1 MDVKRLTR
9 RHLQSIDPS
18 DWLLAFDFDGTLSPI
33 VSKPAQARTSRSFL
47 PLLEKLSEQ
56 GALTAVITGRS
67 LKDVKPLLH
76 FKPDFIVGNHG
87 MEGLETFSTAG
98 TRARKVCRAWVKDL
112 KASWPD
118 IRGAFLEDKKESL
131 SLHYRG
137 VRSPARARE
146 ALTALVNDLRPK
158 PRVIGGKYLLNLVPQ
173 GSPHKGLALKEVMR
187 LSQRP
192 FALFVGDDD
201 TDEDGFRQKGRIL
214 SIRVGKK
221 QGSSAKF
228 YLPNQEGV
236 GLLLRWLAG
245 LA

>member
-1 MDVKRLTR
+1 LGLKRLTR
-9 RHLQSIDPS
+9 HDLKSLDLN

-33 VSKPAQARTSRSFL
+33 VSHPSKAGTTRSFL
-47 PLLEKLSEQ
+47 PWLEKLSER

-76 FKPDFIVGNHG
+76 FKPDFVVGNHG
-87 MEGLETFSTAG
+87 MEGLEAFSTSG
-98 TRARKVCRAWVKDL
+98 TRARKVCRAWVKGL
-112 KASWPD
+112 KSSWPD

-137 VRSPARARE
+137 VCSPSTARH
-146 ALTALVNDLRPK
+146 ALAALADRLQPK
-158 PRVIGGKYLLNLVPQ
+158 PRVIGGKYLLNLVPP

-201 TDEDGFRQKGRIL
+201 TDEDGFRQDGQIL

-221 QGSSAKF
+221 RDSAAEF
-228 YLPNQEGV
+228 YLPAQKDV
-236 GLLLRWLAG
+236 GRLLRWLTKS
-245 LA
+245 

>member
-1 MDVKRLTR
+1 
-9 RHLQSIDPS
+9 
-18 DWLLAFDFDGTLSPI
+18 LAFDFDGTLSPI
-33 VSKPAQARTSRSFL
+33 VSHPSKAGTTRSFL
-47 PLLEKLSEQ
+47 PLLEKAGKQ

-76 FKPDFIVGNHG
+76 FRPDFVVGNHG
-87 MEGLETFSTAG
+87 MEGLEAFSTSG

-112 KASWPD
+112 KKSWPD

-137 VRSPARARE
+137 VRHPSKARE
-146 ALTALVNDLRPK
+146 ALMSVVDDLQPK
-158 PRVIGGKYLLNLVPQ
+158 PRVIGGKYLLNLIPA

-187 LSQRP
+187 LSRRP

-201 TDEDGFRQKGRIL
+201 TDEDGFRQEGRIL

-221 QGSSAKF
+221 RGSAAEF
-228 YLPNQEGV
+228 FVPNQKDV
-236 GLLLRWLAG
+236 GRLLRWLTKS
-245 LA
+245 